1 MKSFRSPKTEIRES
15 KSQGHGLFSIK
26 KIMKDE
32 IIAIRSGH
40 IVGLDEAMKLDREV
54 GDFSLQ
60 ITDDHFLCPKKKE
73 ELAEIAIF
81 INHSCNPNVGMN
93 GQMVYVAIR
102 DIEAGE
108 ELCLDYA
115 MAMVTEYKLNCSC
128 GSHNCRGIVTGSDWK
143 KKDLQKKYG
152 NYFSS
157 FILKRIQAD

>member
-26 KIMKDE
+26 KIKKDE

-40 IVGLDEAMKLDREV
+40 IVGLDEAMKLDQEV

-81 INHSCNPNVGMN
+81 INHSCNPNVGMD

-115 MAMVTEYKLNCSC
+115 MAMATEYKLNCSC

-152 NYFSS
+152 KYFSS